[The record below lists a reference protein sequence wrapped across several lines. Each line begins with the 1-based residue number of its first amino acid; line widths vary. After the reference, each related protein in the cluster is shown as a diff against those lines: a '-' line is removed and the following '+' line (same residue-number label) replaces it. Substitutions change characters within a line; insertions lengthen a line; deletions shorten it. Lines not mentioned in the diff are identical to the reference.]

1 MELPKKSVTPSTWG
15 SWANLSCIALDSITG
30 NCKII
35 TQLVV
40 LLNNDILSG
49 KKEKM
54 ENNGRRI

>member
-1 MELPKKSVTPSTWG
+1 MSD
-15 SWANLSCIALDSITG
+15 LSQPIMDTLDCNDRITQ